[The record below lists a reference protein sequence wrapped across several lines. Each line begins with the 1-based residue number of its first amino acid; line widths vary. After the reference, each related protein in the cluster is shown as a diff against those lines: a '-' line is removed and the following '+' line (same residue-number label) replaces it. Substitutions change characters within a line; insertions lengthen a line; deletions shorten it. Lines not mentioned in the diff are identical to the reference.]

1 MALDSLIPPNGLKF
15 FSEESINA
23 IQEELVYW
31 NAGELKACQSR
42 DTTEF
47 PIPIKL
53 YRRNGKTWEDFGQY
67 LIDHGLAN
75 FGDVDFSH
83 PDFKLN
89 ARLMLG

>member
-1 MALDSLIPPNGLKF
+1 MVMDSLIPPNGLKL
-15 FSEESINA
+15 FSEQAIQA

-31 NAGELKACQSR
+31 NAGVLMAHQSR
-42 DTTEF
+42 DSAEF

-53 YRRNGKTWEDFGQY
+53 YRHKGKNWEDFGQY